1 MHIIIC
7 RMLQMAQMM
16 YNVWLDKPRF
26 DDAERIYQE
35 HLQMLRAGGCS
46 TGGVCVSSHQTT
58 VSILNISIFHFRGI
72 IFCLFLFFLSVGAM
86 LLLSG
91 VWWVVDEERM
101 RPGHWF
107 GLVL

>member
-72 IFCLFLFFLSVGAM
+72 IFCFFIFSFSRSNAPSFRSLVG
-86 LLLSG
+86 
-91 VWWVVDEERM
+91 DEERM
-101 RPGHWF
+101 RPVHWF